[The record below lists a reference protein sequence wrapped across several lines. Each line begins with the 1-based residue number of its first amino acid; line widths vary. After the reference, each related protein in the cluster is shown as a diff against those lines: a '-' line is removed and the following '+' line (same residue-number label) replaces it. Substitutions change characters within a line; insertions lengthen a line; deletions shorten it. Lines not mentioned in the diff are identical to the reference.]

1 MEAIRFQELIW
12 EQKKINVSDM
22 FWLQIVTKLNE
33 RGRIHI
39 YCHKHNKNSIVY
51 LGHIFQYTLK
61 MSSVNN
67 ESPASGPNE
76 RALGPDHSSYSI
88 VYRPSSS

>member
-12 EQKKINVSDM
+12 EQKKINISNI
-22 FWLQIVTKLNE
+22 FWLQIVTKLNK

-39 YCHKHNKNSIVY
+39 YCHKENKNSIVY
-51 LGHIFQYTLK
+51 LSHIFQYTLK

-67 ESPASGPNE
+67 ECPASGPNE
-76 RALGPDHSSYSI
+76 WALGN
-88 VYRPSSS
+88 